1 MNDIKRRLRNYKFLK
16 AKKTELEFRIQELS
30 YNIGPA
36 GLSYEDKGGHTNKIS
51 RTVEENAI
59 KITETEEK
67 LKKLI
72 TEKGIEIDRIEN
84 SIRMELVKEN
94 ADRNVLKELISR
106 KKEQEALRDYLRI
119 VRDLDIINVLT
130 PEQKAQ
136 FNSRMR

>member
-1 MNDIKRRLRNYKFLK
+1 MNDIKKRLRNYKFLK

-84 SIRMELVKEN
+84 ALDMLNEKERQAIELRFIEDYEMSTVCYKLDRGVTSVKRYLTNGLNKMEKL
-94 ADRNVLKELISR
+94 LK
-106 KKEQEALRDYLRI
+106 
-119 VRDLDIINVLT
+119 N
-130 PEQKAQ
+130 
-136 FNSRMR
+136 

>member
-84 SIRMELVKEN
+84 ALDMLNEKERQAIELRFIEDYEMSTVCYKLDRGVTSVKRYLTNGLNKMEKLLEN
-94 ADRNVLKELISR
+94 
-106 KKEQEALRDYLRI
+106 
-119 VRDLDIINVLT
+119 
-130 PEQKAQ
+130 
-136 FNSRMR
+136 

>member
-59 KITETEEK
+59 KIAETEEK

-72 TEKGIEIDRIEN
+72 AEKGIEIDRIEN
-84 SIRMELVKEN
+84 ALGMLNEKERQAIELRFIEDYEMSTVCYKLDRGVTSVKRYLTNGLNKMEKL
-94 ADRNVLKELISR
+94 LK
-106 KKEQEALRDYLRI
+106 
-119 VRDLDIINVLT
+119 N
-130 PEQKAQ
+130 
-136 FNSRMR
+136 

>member
-84 SIRMELVKEN
+84 ALDMLNEKERQAIELRFIEDYEMSTVCYKLDRGVTSVKRYLTNGLNKMEKL
-94 ADRNVLKELISR
+94 LK
-106 KKEQEALRDYLRI
+106 
-119 VRDLDIINVLT
+119 N
-130 PEQKAQ
+130 
-136 FNSRMR
+136 

>member
-72 TEKGIEIDRIEN
+72 AEKGIEIDRIEN
-84 SIRMELVKEN
+84 ALDMLNEKERQAIELRFIEDYEMSTVCYKLDRGVTSVKRYLTNGLNKMEKL
-94 ADRNVLKELISR
+94 LK
-106 KKEQEALRDYLRI
+106 
-119 VRDLDIINVLT
+119 N
-130 PEQKAQ
+130 
-136 FNSRMR
+136 

>member
-1 MNDIKRRLRNYKFLK
+1 MNDIKKRLRNYKFLK

-36 GLSYEDKGGHTNKIS
+36 GLSYEDKGGYTNKIS

-84 SIRMELVKEN
+84 ALDMLNEKERQAIELRFIEDYEMSTVCYKLDRGVTSVKRYLTNGLNKMEKL
-94 ADRNVLKELISR
+94 LK
-106 KKEQEALRDYLRI
+106 
-119 VRDLDIINVLT
+119 N
-130 PEQKAQ
+130 
-136 FNSRMR
+136 